1 MNGDGTESTDIGK
14 ENNIDIGKMFNSD
27 WYLKIVFTVIAVA
40 LCVIAMKMTDSIY
53 VRGDVDADVSGYVD
67 VNGSVGIDG
76 YVDVRN

>member
-1 MNGDGTESTDIGK
+1 MNGDGTEIGK
-14 ENNIDIGKMFNSD
+14 QNNIDIGKMFNSD
-27 WYLKIVFTVIAVA
+27 WYMKVVFTVIAVA

-53 VRGDVDADVSGYVD
+53 VRGDVGIDGLVD